1 MLRSVLKKVLEIII
15 TLLLSTVVIFLLVHL
30 APGDPVEMLYGRA
43 VEVAMSD
50 KQEYDAD
57 IEEIRNSLGLND
69 SLTVQ
74 YFRWL
79 KRLARFNMG
88 ESIRTGRPVA
98 VEIVEK
104 LPATVLLAVTA
115 LLFQIALGLLF
126 GVFSAIKAGNK
137 QDNIIRFVCVFFA
150 SVPGFV
156 IGLVLLSIFAVS
168 LNVYIIGGGVSLKQI
183 WLPALAL
190 ALGLAPQSIRIVRA
204 SMLTEFGQTYVLAA
218 RARGLSKHLIVKN
231 ALKNSAIPI
240 ITILSFSFAALLGG
254 SVVIETVFAWPGI
267 GKYAMDSIF
276 DHDYPVI
283 QGYAF
288 VMVLIVICVN
298 LLVDILYMFIDPRLR
313 KKGGAQVSE
322 KA

>member
-1 MLRSVLKKVLEIII
+1 MLRSILKKILEIVI
-15 TLLLSTVVIFLLVHL
+15 TVLLSTIVIFLLVHL

-43 VEVAMSD
+43 IEVASD
-50 KQEYDAD
+50 KQEYEEDM
-57 IEEIRNSLGLND
+57 EEIRNSLGLND

-79 KRLARFNMG
+79 KRLAQLNMG
-88 ESIRTGRPVA
+88 ESIRTGRPVT
-98 VEIVEK
+98 VEIMEK

-115 LLFQIALGLLF
+115 LLIQIALGLAF
-126 GVFSAIKAGNK
+126 GVLSAIKAGK
-137 QDNIIRFVCVFFA
+137 AQDNVIRFVCVFFT
-150 SVPGFV
+150 SVPSFV
-156 IGLVLLSIFAVS
+156 IGLVLLSVFAVS
-168 LNVYIIGGGVSLKQI
+168 LNAYIIGGGVSLKQI

-190 ALGLAPQSIRIVRA
+190 ALGLAPQSIRVVRA

-218 RARGLSKHLIVKN
+218 RARGLSRHFIVKN
-231 ALKNSAIPI
+231 ALRNSAIPI
-240 ITILSFSFAALLGG
+240 ITIISFSLAALLGG

-276 DHDYPVI
+276 AHDYPVI

-288 VMVLIVICVN
+288 VMVFMVICVN
-298 LLVDILYMFIDPRLR
+298 LLVDILYMVIDPRLR
-313 KKGGAQVSE
+313 KTGKGQVNE